1 MLHLPVDLYV
11 CCRVLVEIRPVALK
25 ALYSSANMPRL
36 EKLCKAW
43 NVQLDFPPGGAQ
55 PVQHLQFS
63 GSIAAILRARKFVM
77 GTLPVCLQFEQAP
90 ATSALD
96 YTAIEACHA
105 VSIQAKSRLGQGGE
119 QVNFSI
125 RAAEEQMRRL
135 HHFRDHSLGA
145 GIIRRSRLGMLPLSP
160 DPENSPIAHS
170 LLTGAK
176 HINGDSQL
184 WSGQPSARRASR
196 EQMLFKAHQAISD
209 TIGTSTRYPTDLW
222 AGYGFSNSLPTD
234 LLKGMID
241 LKMAAGA
248 DGANGHMAPSTSI
261 KGLAAVR
268 EEEEDSSLSA
278 SSSSLSNTFSTR
290 VFQKKQKLPAFSAS
304 TSIFESPLGA
314 SESAWDVSLF
324 TEPAMVLAQ
333 LGLGEY
339 TANLREQEIDMDAF
353 LLLDEAALR
362 DIGVATVG
370 ARKKIHHAILKL
382 RESAKAQ
389 GYSLRAAKFGKV
401 MSSGSP
407 LWSLGS
413 IRLRVA
419 LLILAALS
427 IEGLMRSNLNMA
439 MVCMLNSTV
448 LAQERAQKFIM
459 IGNVSHQVD
468 DCPILE
474 IGNRKPMEHRGTFD
488 WSSQERAVLFAMFYV
503 GGLVAAL
510 TTEPLTRRYGPK
522 TVVMWGALVNVVGTF
537 ATPPTA
543 AHFGAIPLFVVRFV
557 MGFGQGVLY
566 PCMAVLVAHW
576 FPAGEKSTAVAIT
589 TTGNQVSVVVA
600 LFLTAELCQ
609 LPWMDGWPFAF
620 HLYGVIG
627 ALFCASWWWGV
638 SDHPSTNPYISAVEK
653 AHIDEG
659 RKSNP
664 HTEKPRW
671 GVLLKS
677 PLIWSLAACS
687 LCHNFITVGTVTY
700 LPLYYRTVLNMS
712 LTSNGI
718 FSALPFVAQF
728 FSKVA
733 FASFADEAKKRKWM
747 SITAATKICN
757 SMASFGIGFCFLG
770 LCFFDCQLRGWAI
783 AAVFGAMIFV
793 SGYVPGYNT
802 SVVCV
807 APSQTAAIA
816 SFTRFWGQVGSS
828 VAPYMIGALAKT
840 GTLDEWKHVFATIVF
855 LCFSSGI
862 FFQIVGSAS
871 IQDWD
876 TSAQCTEMKLIEA
889 KPEPEKVAEPQN
901 PEAVPLD
908 DPKLQSTT

>member
-1 MLHLPVDLYV
+1 
-11 CCRVLVEIRPVALK
+11 
-25 ALYSSANMPRL
+25 
-36 EKLCKAW
+36 
-43 NVQLDFPPGGAQ
+43 
-55 PVQHLQFS
+55 
-63 GSIAAILRARKFVM
+63 
-77 GTLPVCLQFEQAP
+77 
-90 ATSALD
+90 
-96 YTAIEACHA
+96 
-105 VSIQAKSRLGQGGE
+105 
-119 QVNFSI
+119 
-125 RAAEEQMRRL
+125 
-135 HHFRDHSLGA
+135 
-145 GIIRRSRLGMLPLSP
+145 
-160 DPENSPIAHS
+160 
-170 LLTGAK
+170 
-176 HINGDSQL
+176 
-184 WSGQPSARRASR
+184 
-196 EQMLFKAHQAISD
+196 
-209 TIGTSTRYPTDLW
+209 
-222 AGYGFSNSLPTD
+222 
-234 LLKGMID
+234 
-241 LKMAAGA
+241 
-248 DGANGHMAPSTSI
+248 
-261 KGLAAVR
+261 
-268 EEEEDSSLSA
+268 
-278 SSSSLSNTFSTR
+278 
-290 VFQKKQKLPAFSAS
+290 
-304 TSIFESPLGA
+304 
-314 SESAWDVSLF
+314 
-324 TEPAMVLAQ
+324 
-333 LGLGEY
+333 
-339 TANLREQEIDMDAF
+339 
-353 LLLDEAALR
+353 
-362 DIGVATVG
+362 
-370 ARKKIHHAILKL
+370 
-382 RESAKAQ
+382 
-389 GYSLRAAKFGKV
+389 
-401 MSSGSP
+401 
-407 LWSLGS
+407 
-413 IRLRVA
+413 
-419 LLILAALS
+419 
-427 IEGLMRSNLNMA
+427 MRSNLNMA

-488 WSSQERAVLFAMFYV
+488 WSSQERAVLFAMFY
-503 GGLVAAL
+503 
-510 TTEPLTRRYGPK
+510 
-522 TVVMWGALVNVVGTF
+522 
-537 ATPPTA
+537 
-543 AHFGAIPLFVVRFV
+543 
-557 MGFGQGVLY
+557 
-566 PCMAVLVAHW
+566 
-576 FPAGEKSTAVAIT
+576 
-589 TTGNQVSVVVA
+589 
-600 LFLTAELCQ
+600 
-609 LPWMDGWPFAF
+609 
-620 HLYGVIG
+620 
-627 ALFCASWWWGV
+627 
-638 SDHPSTNPYISAVEK
+638 VEK

-855 LCFSSGI
+855 LCFSSGV

-889 KPEPEKVAEPQN
+889 KPEPEKLTETQN
-901 PEAVPLD
+901 PEEVPLD